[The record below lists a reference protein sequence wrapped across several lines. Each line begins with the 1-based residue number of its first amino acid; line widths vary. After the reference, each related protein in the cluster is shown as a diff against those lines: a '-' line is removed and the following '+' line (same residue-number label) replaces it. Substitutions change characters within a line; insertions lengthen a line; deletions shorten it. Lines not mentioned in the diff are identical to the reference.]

1 MQTIKIIFVSLQCQ
15 FFKCFV
21 MSKIEFSNQLV
32 YLEGMLTNFALKL
45 TANRDDANDLVQD
58 TFLSALMHREQF
70 QDSSN
75 LKAWTFTIMKNTFIN
90 NYRKN
95 KRYKTTF
102 DSTRD
107 LFFLAQNKVH
117 VNADPESTFREKE
130 INAAIDNLDKE
141 YKVPFKMYNQG
152 YKYKEISNML
162 GLNIGTVK
170 SRIFCTRKKLA
181 DSLEGYI

>member
-1 MQTIKIIFVSLQCQ
+1 
-15 FFKCFV
+15 
-21 MSKIEFSNQLV
+21 MSKMEFSNQLI

-70 QDSSN
+70 EDSSN

-102 DSTRD
+102 DSTGD
-107 LFFLAQNKVH
+107 LFFLAQNKV
-117 VNADPESTFREKE
+117 NANTDPESTFREKE
-130 INAAIDNLDKE
+130 INAAIDDLDRE
-141 YKVPFKMYNQG
+141 FKVPFRMFYQG
-152 YKYKEISNML
+152 YKYKEISTLL

-181 DSLEGYI
+181 DNLEEYI